1 MKFIMNEVKIMEEVK
16 EIKCDKGCI
25 SPEEISEKFDSDDI
39 CMKCPNTIYK
49 DGVISCKYQRV
60 N

>member
-1 MKFIMNEVKIMEEVK
+1 MEEVK